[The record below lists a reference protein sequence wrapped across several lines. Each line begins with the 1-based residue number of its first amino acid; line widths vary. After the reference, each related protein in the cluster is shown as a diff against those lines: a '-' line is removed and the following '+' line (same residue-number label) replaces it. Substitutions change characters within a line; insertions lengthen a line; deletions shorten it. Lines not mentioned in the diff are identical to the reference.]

1 MNPAADFFRR
11 HGAIPVTPSGP
22 AWRDAD
28 DISLLAWFR
37 ADRAVAV
44 HGWHLDAGREATPA
58 ERARTLPRYN
68 ELAAEVARRARLPG
82 ASAALVGAA
91 FAAGLMTS

>member
-1 MNPAADFFRR
+1 MDPVKGFFRR
-11 HGAIPVTPSGP
+11 HAAVPVTPSGP

-28 DISLLAWFR
+28 DVSLLAWFR
-37 ADRAVAV
+37 ADRAAAV
-44 HGWHLDAGREATPA
+44 HGWHLDAAREATPE
-58 ERARTLPRYN
+58 ERAGTLPRYN

-91 FAAGLMTS
+91 FAAGLMTE